1 MMDSAHPEA
10 VFIRDRA
17 DETVAKRH
25 SLLRVEDT
33 CSIDGFPEVIKPA
46 GLSSARQ
53 WYLCEKIREVN
64 WSNVQLEE
72 GV

>member
-1 MMDSAHPEA
+1 MHTGA
-10 VFIRDRA
+10 VFIKDGA
-17 DETVAKRH
+17 DETVSKRH
-25 SLLRVEDT
+25 SLLRVED
-33 CSIDGFPEVIKPA
+33 SIDGFPEVIKPV

-53 WYLCEKIREVN
+53 WYLYEKIREVN